1 MIIYVQQDEQRGRG
15 KVINKLKKIREE
27 KGFSQEELS
36 KRANVSRTTIS
47 ALENKRKLVVNNIT
61 LEKIANALNLR
72 VSDIFFID

>member
-1 MIIYVQQDEQRGRG
+1 M
-15 KVINKLKKIREE
+15 INKLKKIREE

>member
-1 MIIYVQQDEQRGRG
+1 M
-15 KVINKLKKIREE
+15 INKLKKIREE

-47 ALENKRKLVVNNIT
+47 ALENKKKLVVNNIT